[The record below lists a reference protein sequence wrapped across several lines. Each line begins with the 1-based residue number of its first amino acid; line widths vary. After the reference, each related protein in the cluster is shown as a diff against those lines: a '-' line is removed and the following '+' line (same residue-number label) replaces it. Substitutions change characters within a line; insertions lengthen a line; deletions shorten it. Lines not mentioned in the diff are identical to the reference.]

1 LQGPGL
7 SFQLSVVRSGSV
19 VLADGQLVLHSSSVR
34 RHHYFSFDVQKNHS
48 ERRKQQ
54 VGRLDLAAEGYL
66 IFFSGIDRM
75 RKATDLC
82 GVIFWTFFLFC
93 AGKGIANT
101 WKRGI
106 YEDFRATC
114 FFLGGGLAGVAW
126 HSFYRVLLGGFF
138 YLLEIANGNWLAG
151 KRAGVIQLTGDRE
164 RGGGHLH
171 GLMVL

>member
-1 LQGPGL
+1 VGL
-7 SFQLSVVRSGSV
+7 
-19 VLADGQLVLHSSSVR
+19 
-34 RHHYFSFDVQKNHS
+34 YFGLFFYFVQ
-48 ERRKQQ
+48 
-54 VGRLDLAAEGYL
+54 
-66 IFFSGIDRM
+66 
-75 RKATDLC
+75 
-82 GVIFWTFFLFC
+82 
-93 AGKGIANT
+93 GKGIANT

-126 HSFYRVLLGGFF
+126 HSIVFYLGGFF

>member
-1 LQGPGL
+1 VTEGDIRELGIPSSFSFFICKDQGYL
-7 SFQLSVVRSGSV
+7 FQLSVVRSGSV

-82 GVIFWTFFLFC
+82 GVIFWTFF
-93 AGKGIANT
+93 
-101 WKRGI
+101 
-106 YEDFRATC
+106 
-114 FFLGGGLAGVAW
+114 
-126 HSFYRVLLGGFF
+126 
-138 YLLEIANGNWLAG
+138 
-151 KRAGVIQLTGDRE
+151 
-164 RGGGHLH
+164 
-171 GLMVL
+171 